1 MFQIPEFP
9 SFDFSALDLDAV
21 RNSPIGKRIAAIDFP
36 KIDLP
41 AFDLPKIDAD
51 KVTAVI
57 RDAAYLTVGLGVA
70 AVQQVR
76 GLIRTA
82 A

>member
-1 MFQIPEFP
+1 MFQLPEFP

-21 RNSPIGKRIAAIDFP
+21 RNSSIGRRIAAID
-36 KIDLP
+36 LP
-41 AFDLPKIDAD
+41 TFDLPKIDAD
-51 KVTAVI
+51 KVTAFV

-70 AVQQVR
+70 AVHQVR